1 MLLNS
6 QAVSLCPAVSFYLN
20 NFVNSNVISKILK
33 YTQFNPNNDPKD
45 RIVNSNEK
53 KPIKTWENNKNTKN
67 TKQ

>member
-33 YTQFNPNNDPKD
+33 YTQFNPNNDSKD

-53 KPIKTWENNKNTKN
+53 K
-67 TKQ
+67 KQ

>member
-6 QAVSLCPAVSFYLN
+6 QAVSLCLAVSFYLN

-33 YTQFNPNNDPKD
+33 YTQFNPNNDSKD

-53 KPIKTWENNKNTKN
+53 KNNKNSA
-67 TKQ
+67 KQ

>member
-33 YTQFNPNNDPKD
+33 YTQFNPNNDSKD

-53 KPIKTWENNKNTKN
+53 KTIKTLENNKNTKN